1 MEKGRYQYYAI
12 IQNPEKSRFNRSF
25 VFKNVREWTDQNGK
39 YQAAQCLSVKPG
51 SNGVYVVD
59 LNDKENGKLKAG
71 VLDRA
76 VKGGVFPIIGPYD
89 TIMDAVVAENKVRPL
104 TVAQKLARGEADHAE
119 LEALRRGKAA
129 PKLDK

>member
-12 IQNPEKSRFNRSF
+12 IQNPDKARFNRSF
-25 VFKNVREWTDQNGK
+25 VFKNVREWTDPNGK
-39 YQAAQCLSVKPG
+39 FQAAQCLSVKPG

-59 LNDKENGKLKAG
+59 MNDKENGKLKSG

-76 VKGGVFPIIGPYD
+76 VSGGVFPIIGPFNS
-89 TIMDAVVAENKVRPL
+89 IVEAIVAENKVRPL
-104 TVAQKLARGEADHAE
+104 TVEQKLARGEADHAE

-129 PKLDK
+129 TKLDK

>member
-12 IQNPEKSRFNRSF
+12 IQNPDKARFNRSF
-25 VFKNVREWTDQNGK
+25 VFKNVREWTDPNGK
-39 YQAAQCLSVKPG
+39 FQAAQCLSVKPG

-59 LNDKENGKLKAG
+59 MNDKENGKLKSG

-76 VKGGVFPIIGPYD
+76 VSGGVFPIIGPFNS
-89 TIMDAVVAENKVRPL
+89 IVEAIVAENKVRPL
-104 TVAQKLARGEADHAE
+104 TVEQKLARAEADHAE

>member
-12 IQNPEKSRFNRSF
+12 IQNPDKARFNRSF
-25 VFKNVREWTDQNGK
+25 VFKNVREWTDPNGK

-59 LNDKENGKLKAG
+59 LSDKENGKLKSG

-76 VKGGVFPIIGPYD
+76 VSGGVFPIIGPYD
-89 TIMDAVVAENKVRPL
+89 SIVDAVVAENKVRPL
-104 TVAQKLARGEADHAE
+104 TVEQKLARAEADHAE
-119 LEALRRGKAA
+119 LESLRRAKG

>member
-12 IQNPEKSRFNRSF
+12 IQNPDKARFNRSF
-25 VFKNVREWTDQNGK
+25 VFKNVREWTDPNGK
-39 YQAAQCLSVKPG
+39 FQAAQCLSVKPG

-59 LNDKENGKLKAG
+59 MNDKENGKLKSG

-76 VKGGVFPIIGPYD
+76 VSGGVFPIIGPYD
-89 TIMDAVVAENKVRPL
+89 SIVEAVVAENKVRPL
-104 TVAQKLARGEADHAE
+104 TVEQKLARGEADHAE
-119 LEALRRGKAA
+119 LEILRRGKAA

>member
-12 IQNPEKSRFNRSF
+12 IQNPDKARFNRSF
-25 VFKNVREWTDQNGK
+25 VFKNVREWSDPNGK
-39 YQAAQCLSVKPG
+39 FQAAQCLSVKPG

-59 LNDKENGKLKAG
+59 MNDKENGKLKSG

-76 VKGGVFPIIGPYD
+76 VSGGVFPIIGPFNS
-89 TIMDAVVAENKVRPL
+89 IVEAIVAENKVRPL
-104 TVAQKLARGEADHAE
+104 TVEQKLARGEADHAE
-119 LEALRRGKAA
+119 LESLRRGKAA